1 MWLSLPLQEGQE
13 SVNRD
18 EEEKKTK
25 MKTVFA
31 PAIVL
36 LNRLGYRAKFALM
49 GVLALVASAVLVW
62 NLYHSLHRVIDSSR
76 LELAGV
82 QVIKPLTRAVQHL
95 QVHRGLSAGVLSG
108 NEEMGERRA
117 ARQGEVSAALKDIG
131 ESLSPKL
138 AASESWKKVLEDWA
152 SIEKDGLDL
161 IQRENFLAHNRL
173 IDDLLTFHRTVADEY
188 ALTNDP
194 EIDVAYLIDSAVE
207 RSPQATERMGQL
219 RALGT
224 GVLTRKQPLALSQQ
238 VEFTVLLAELN
249 VAVNGLRRN
258 VDKTAQYHPALKS
271 SLLASVADIGDAAA
285 KVTALVNQ
293 DILSGT
299 FATAPGDYFALTTAS
314 LEKAY
319 KEIFETVLPTLER
332 LLQERIDRAE
342 GKLAL
347 SITVSVLILILYGY
361 VSVALYLAIIG
372 SIDRLAANARTIA
385 TGDLGVRVELGT
397 RDELKLVGDSL
408 NDMLS
413 AFRGLLQNVH
423 GGAREVLAA
432 TRKLAASAA
441 HIKGGSEQQSQ
452 AAATMANAIEE
463 MRARIERLSAD
474 SRDADHIASRAGEL
488 SVEGGRAVG
497 DVVREIERIA
507 EVVKQS
513 AAIVGELGS
522 RSERISAIVSVI
534 KEIADQTNLLAL
546 NAAIEAARAGES
558 GRGFAVVADEV
569 RKLAER
575 TARSTQE
582 ISEMITAIQSGT
594 QDAVASMKLGVS
606 RVAEGVTL
614 ATRAGQSIAEI
625 GGNAAQ
631 VVSKVAGISQA
642 LHEQNAASSDI
653 ARNVDSVARMAEANN
668 AAVAGNAGTAKQ
680 LEQLSASLESEVSR
694 FRLG

>member
-1 MWLSLPLQEGQE
+1 MKSL
-13 SVNRD
+13 
-18 EEEKKTK
+18 
-25 MKTVFA
+25 FA

-36 LNRLGYRAKFALM
+36 LNQVGYRRKFAIM
-49 GVLALVASAVLVW
+49 GLLALVASAVLVW

-76 LELAGV
+76 RELAGV
-82 QVIKPLTRAVQHL
+82 QVIKPLTRVVQHL
-95 QVHRGLSAGVLSG
+95 QVHRGLSSGVLGGS
-108 NEEMGERRA
+108 EEMKDRRA
-117 ARQGEVSAALKDIG
+117 ARQGEVSAALNAAG
-131 ESLSPKL
+131 ATLSPRL
-138 AASESWKKVLEDWA
+138 AASEAWKNILDAWA

-173 IDDLLTFHRTVADEY
+173 VEDLLAFQVTVADEY

-194 EIDVAYLIDSAVE
+194 DIDVSYLIDTAVD
-207 RSPQATERMGQL
+207 RSPQAIERMGQL

-224 GVLTRKQPLALSQQ
+224 GVLTRKQPLVLLQQ

-249 VAVNGLRRN
+249 VAVSGLRRN
-258 VDKTAQYHPALKS
+258 VEKTAQYHPTLKS
-271 SLLASVADIGDAAA
+271 SLQASVADISDAAG

-314 LEKAY
+314 LEKGY
-319 KEIFETVLPTLER
+319 KEIFDTVLPTLER

-342 GKLAL
+342 RNLVL
-347 SITVSVLILILYGY
+347 SISLSVLILLLYAY
-361 VSVALYLAIIG
+361 VSIGLYFAIRG
-372 SIDRLAANARTIA
+372 SIDRLAESARTIA
-385 TGDLGVRVELGT
+385 TGDLGVRVDLGT

-408 NDMLS
+408 NDML
-413 AFRGLLQNVH
+413 AGFRGLLQNVH
-423 GGAREVLAA
+423 HGAREVLGA
-432 TRKLAASAA
+432 TKTLATSAA
-441 HIKGGSEQQSQ
+441 HIKGSSEQQSQ
-452 AAATMANAIEE
+452 AAASMAAAIED

-474 SRDADHIASRAGEL
+474 ARDADRIASRAGEL
-488 SVEGGRAVG
+488 SAEGGRAVG

-522 RSERISAIVSVI
+522 RSERISAVVSVI

-575 TARSTQE
+575 TGRSTQE

-594 QDAVASMKLGVS
+594 QNAVTSMKLGVS

-614 ATRAGQSIAEI
+614 ATRAGQSITEI

-631 VVSKVAGISQA
+631 VVSKVAAISQA
-642 LHEQNAASSDI
+642 LHEQSAASSDI
-653 ARNVDSVARMAEANN
+653 ARNVESVARMAEANST
-668 AAVAGNAGTAKQ
+668 AVAGNAGTAEQ
-680 LEQLSASLESEVSR
+680 LEHLSTGLESEVRR